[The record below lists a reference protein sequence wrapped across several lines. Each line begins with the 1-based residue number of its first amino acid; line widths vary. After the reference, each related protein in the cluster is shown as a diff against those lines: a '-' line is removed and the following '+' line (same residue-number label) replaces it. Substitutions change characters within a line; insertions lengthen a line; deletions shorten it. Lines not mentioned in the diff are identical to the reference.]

1 MLLLQ
6 FININ
11 KQPEK
16 ISGGTISIGLD
27 TSNDVVIDEPGIS
40 DFHAEITI
48 EESRIFLSDLLSENG
63 TFVNNR
69 RISRNKEL
77 HPWDRIKLA
86 SIEIEISEAEKYRPG
101 DWALQKESDLLNSQ
115 YLPLQTLTYVGRD
128 PDCNLVILDGLLSR
142 KHTLLTIDGNRLLV
156 EDLKSTNGT
165 FINNIKIDKAYATPG
180 DEITFDKITFKVLG
194 PSPYSSASLIEDST
208 IMRDDI
214 GEEATTLLN
223 ATDEEVF
230 VSSSGNKQGT
240 AALEETIIASLTNKH
255 NTQLFEND
263 EKTILLPI
271 SKNTEPPIKSSITN
285 KYRYDWWWGI
295 SGFILSLFIG
305 LAFYFFLR

>member
-11 KQPEK
+11 KPPEK
-16 ISGGTISIGLD
+16 ISGGTISIGFD

-48 EESRIFLSDLLSENG
+48 EENRIFLSDLLSENG
-63 TFVNNR
+63 SFVNNH

-86 SIEIEISEAEKYRPG
+86 SIEIEVSESEKYRPG
-101 DWALQKESDLLNSQ
+101 DWALKKESDLLNSQ
-115 YLPLQTLTYVGRD
+115 YLLLQTSTYVGRD
-128 PDCNLVILDGLLSR
+128 PDCDLVILDGLLSR

-156 EDLKSTNGT
+156 KDLHSTNGT
-165 FINNIKIDKAYATPG
+165 FINDIKIDNAYATPG

-194 PSPYSSASLIEDST
+194 PSPYTSSLLVEEST
-208 IMRDDI
+208 IIRDDI
-214 GEEATTLLN
+214 EEETTLLSS
-223 ATDEEVF
+223 TDEDVNNDNTRLF
-230 VSSSGNKQGT
+230 QNK
-240 AALEETIIASLTNKH
+240 
-255 NTQLFEND
+255 
-263 EKTILLPI
+263 EKTTLLPI
-271 SKNTEPPIKSSITN
+271 SKNTERPIKNSFIS
-285 KYRYDWWWGI
+285 KHRSDWSWAI
-295 SGFILSLFIG
+295 AGFILSLLIG